1 MGPSLDEV
9 LRDQDVV
16 DEMLTNPSS
25 FRFKIAPTL
34 ILTMVSWPTHTRLA
48 LEDMNSP
55 TVLAGI
61 PTNFPI
67 GGPMSEVLKI
77 LTTTMNF
84 TYLQVVPPDVS
95 FGTPYPNGSWSGMI
109 RMLLDKK
116 ADVGLGPFQVIHSRS
131 RVVDYTHAICYDILS
146 LMDVRGI
153 GATNPWGFLMP
164 FTPSLWTWI
173 FVGLLFCTFSDTLLD
188 FRGWGKKNVISRFGN
203 ALLDYSMAPMGQ
215 AMCGRIHGWRRPLVG
230 FWVVVALMVN
240 SMYDGSLRS
249 LMSLRHVPHPI
260 QTLQDAIKATD
271 KKIIIEHRTSF
282 TDIMSCGIRYRLMSL
297 LLETFLMPLDWHP
310 GPAFVLE
317 PPESEFLSGDVRK
330 LDDAGKA
337 GRYVDLK
344 MRDFMAYA
352 HLVERGDHLQIFD
365 FMTASRYIALYF
377 SQKAKCSFY
386 FSKEK
391 FIPTMYAMTIRKNSP
406 LQKPMNARVI
416 RIMEA
421 GLYDYWMRN
430 GVGNFTACLNPP
442 TKVPSQD
449 PLEFSSI
456 WGLAVIW
463 AAGMSVAA
471 VCLVLELIYYYLI
484 RQENSPEYMEPKVEM
499 MD

>member
-1 MGPSLDEV
+1 
-9 LRDQDVV
+9 
-16 DEMLTNPSS
+16 
-25 FRFKIAPTL
+25 
-34 ILTMVSWPTHTRLA
+34 
-48 LEDMNSP
+48 
-55 TVLAGI
+55 
-61 PTNFPI
+61 
-67 GGPMSEVLKI
+67 
-77 LTTTMNF
+77 
-84 TYLQVVPPDVS
+84 
-95 FGTPYPNGSWSGMI
+95 
-109 RMLLDKK
+109 
-116 ADVGLGPFQVIHSRS
+116 
-131 RVVDYTHAICYDILS
+131 
-146 LMDVRGI
+146 MDVRGI

-230 FWVVVALMVN
+230 SWVVVALMVN

-282 TDIMSCGIRYRLMSL
+282 TDIMSRV
-297 LLETFLMPLDWHP
+297 P
-310 GPAFVLE
+310 
-317 PPESEFLSGDVRK
+317 SGDVRK

-365 FMTASRYIALYF
+365 FTTASRYIALYF
-377 SQKAKCSFY
+377 SEKAKCSSY
-386 FSKEK
+386 FFKEK

-421 GLYDYWMRN
+421 GLYDDWMRN

-449 PLEFSSI
+449 PLGFSSI
-456 WGLAVIW
+456 WVRYR
-463 AAGMSVAA
+463 V
-471 VCLVLELIYYYLI
+471 
-484 RQENSPEYMEPKVEM
+484 KVYFE
-499 MD
+499 